1 MLTYQD
7 LIRYARGPTPEKPLP
22 AIWDF
27 FPCHAAAVGGV
38 PNFLD
43 YYFSVET
50 KLRLQQKLQ
59 SSLPEALILPGVFP
73 DLGVVVEASAFGG
86 QALWF
91 ENGAPFIGP
100 TLREPADVDH
110 LRVPPAGL
118 AGLMPLAL
126 TQREMMRRTLLASGR
141 EMEQFAFSMGPAE
154 IAALL
159 IGYDKYYLMLY
170 DDPNRMKR
178 LMEIATETVLGW
190 LAKQAQCYGG
200 VTVLVIGE
208 HVFHQ
213 MRPDQTREFLL
224 PYLQAIFGAFPHAIR
239 IYHNEGRHAEEHIAT
254 VLELGAD
261 IWHFGSDVHPLE
273 TLYPRI
279 GDRIILF
286 GGLNPHG
293 VMRHGTPEDVRA
305 ETRAVLGTARGRKLI
320 LSTGTGTTPETTLE
334 NQRAMVQ
341 ATITDWRSPLASPPM
356 SKAGNGLGFV

>member
-1 MLTYQD
+1 MVLTYHD
-7 LIRYARGPTPEKPLP
+7 LIQYVRGPVQEKPLP
-22 AIWDF
+22 VIWDF

-38 PNFLD
+38 SNFLD
-43 YYFSVET
+43 YYFNAET
-50 KLRLQQKLQ
+50 KLTLQRRLQSL
-59 SSLPEALILPGVFP
+59 LPEALILPGVFT

-86 QALWF
+86 QVLWF

-100 TLREPADVDH
+100 TLREPADVDR

-126 TQREMMRRTLLASGR
+126 TQREMMRRALLASGE
-141 EMEQFAFSMGPAE
+141 EMERFAFSMGPAE

-159 IGYDKYYLMLY
+159 IGYDKYFLMLF
-170 DDPNRMKR
+170 DEPNRMKR
-178 LMEIATETVLGW
+178 LMQIATETVLGW

-200 VTVLVIGE
+200 ITALVIGE

-224 PYLQAIFGAFPHAIR
+224 PYLQAIFGAFPQAIR
-239 IYHNEGRHAEEHIAT
+239 IYHNEGRHAEEHIA
-254 VLELGAD
+254 VVRELGAD

-279 GDRIILF
+279 GDRIIPF
-286 GGLNPHG
+286 GGVNPHG
-293 VMRHGTPEDVRA
+293 AMRHGTPEDVQA

-320 LSTGTGTTPETTLE
+320 LSTGTGTTPETPLE
-334 NQRAMVQ
+334 NQRAMVRT
-341 ATITDWRSPLASPPM
+341 TIT
-356 SKAGNGLGFV
+356 G

>member
-7 LIRYARGPTPEKPLP
+7 LVRFVRGPTPEKPLP

-38 PNFLD
+38 LNFPD
-43 YYFSVET
+43 YYLDVET
-50 KLRLQQKLQ
+50 KLRLQQTLQ
-59 SSLPEALILPGVFP
+59 ASLPEALILPGIFP

-86 QALWF
+86 QVLWF

-110 LRVPPAGL
+110 LSVPAAGL

-126 TQREMMRRTLLASGR
+126 TQREVMRRTLRASGR

-170 DDPNRMKR
+170 DDPNRLKT

-190 LAKQAQCYGG
+190 LAKQAHCYGG
-200 VTVLVIGE
+200 VTVLVIAE

-213 MRPDQTREFLL
+213 MRPDQTRAFLL
-224 PYLQAIFGAFPHAIR
+224 PYLRAIFDAFPQAIR
-239 IYHNEGRHAEEHIAT
+239 IYHNEGRHSEEHIAM
-254 VLELGAD
+254 VLHLGVD
-261 IWHFGSDVHPLE
+261 IWHFGSDVHLLE
-273 TLYPRI
+273 ALYARV
-279 GDRIILF
+279 GKRVILF
-286 GGLNPHG
+286 GGVNPHG
-293 VMRHGTPEDVRA
+293 VMRHGTPKEVWD
-305 ETRAVLGTARGRKLI
+305 ETRAVVGTAAGRKLI
-320 LSTGTGTTPETTLE
+320 LSTGTGTTPQTTLE
-334 NQRAMVQ
+334 NQRAMVR
-341 ATITDWRSPLASPPM
+341 AAIAD
-356 SKAGNGLGFV
+356 